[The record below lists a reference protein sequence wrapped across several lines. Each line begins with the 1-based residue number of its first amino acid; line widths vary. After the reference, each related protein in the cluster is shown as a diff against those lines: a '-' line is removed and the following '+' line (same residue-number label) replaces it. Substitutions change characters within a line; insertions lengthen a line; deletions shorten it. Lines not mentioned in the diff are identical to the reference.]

1 MVTLRSHFPS
11 HFPYQEEPKINLK
24 QTEEQR
30 CNGSLERQVKRH
42 GGGSSA
48 YTPPQ
53 SQFVLVFNFLDWGA
67 TAPPFFLILGPEALT
82 LDGPKWPIYC
92 GRIIVMR
99 CQFQTLY
106 FMFLILKMIA
116 GLNDVSF

>member
-11 HFPYQEEPKINLK
+11 HFPYHEEPKINLK
-24 QTEEQR
+24 QTEEQ
-30 CNGSLERQVKRH
+30 CYNGSLEREVKRR

-53 SQFVLVFNFLDWGA
+53 SKFLLIFLDWGA
-67 TAPPFFLILGPEALT
+67 TAPPIFLILGLEALT

-92 GRIIVMR
+92 GRVIVMH
-99 CQFQTLY
+99 CQFQALY
-106 FMFLILKMIA
+106 FMFLILRMTA
-116 GLNDVSF
+116 GLNNISV